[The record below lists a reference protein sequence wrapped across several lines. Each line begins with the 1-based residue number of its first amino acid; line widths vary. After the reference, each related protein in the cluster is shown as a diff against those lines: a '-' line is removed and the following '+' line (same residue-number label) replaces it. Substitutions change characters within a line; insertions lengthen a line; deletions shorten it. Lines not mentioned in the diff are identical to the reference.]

1 MVKPGTGGGETVTGT
16 DLRAQITVS
25 TVRNS
30 RLQDHSLLEFVYP
43 KLIYNRVVIIF
54 FLKKKKILAYGN
66 TEGVDFVIG

>member
-54 FLKKKKILAYGN
+54 FLKKKILAYGN